1 MSTIRVVELEKDSID
16 VDLVVGTGRSR
27 AVSRPGFGASERS
40 VFYIEL
46 DEGSSS
52 KELKHPYEAVYYIVS
67 GKGQVV
73 DTDSGRIYD
82 VKEGAVIYLTP
93 NQGYKFIGPAVFA
106 GGSCPLDVDLYQRL
120 LS

>member
-1 MSTIRVVELEKDSID
+1 MSTITVVELEKDSID
-16 VDLVVGTGRSR
+16 VDLVIGGGRSR

-46 DEGSSS
+46 DGGSSS
-52 KELKHPYEAVYYIVS
+52 KELKHPHEAVYYVVS

-73 DTDSGRIYD
+73 DTDSGITYD
-82 VKEGAVIYLTP
+82 VAEGAVIYLTP

-106 GGSCPLDVDLYQRL
+106 GGPCPLDMDLYQRL
-120 LS
+120 LN